1 MRLLP
6 LVLSADASFWRGDA
20 DAAGRRERKPPKI
33 DAPCRFCGWN
43 AAGWR
48 GSAHPNGD
56 SPEDDVVA
64 CVLCNLVLHLERPQI
79 DAEAVLIWLPEMS
92 QAAIVALTRRI
103 HLVLVAHSEPATMD
117 RRPRR
122 DDPALVAAYSAYRA
136 LLSAQAALA
145 GRLGTTR
152 PGDVGAV
159 LLGLD
164 PARYARRAALL
175 SGIRLVPLG
184 RVFEDGLDI
193 YPKLLASVAAEEPAR
208 C

>member
-6 LVLSADASFWRGDA
+6 LVLSADASSWRGDA
-20 DAAGRRERKPPKI
+20 DVAGRQERKPPKI
-33 DAPCRFCGWN
+33 DQPCRFCGWN
-43 AAGWR
+43 AAGWQ
-48 GSAHPNGD
+48 GMVQPNGHK
-56 SPEDDVVA
+56 SGEVVA
-64 CVLCNLVLHLERPQI
+64 CVLCNLVLHLDRPQI

-92 QAAIVALTRRI
+92 QAAIVALARHI
-103 HLVLVAHSEPATMD
+103 HLILVAHGEPATMD

-136 LLSAQAALA
+136 LLGAQTSLA

-152 PGDVGAV
+152 PSDVGAV
-159 LLGLD
+159 LLGFD

-175 SGIRLVPLG
+175 AGIRLVPLG
-184 RVFEDGLDI
+184 RVFEDGVDI
-193 YPKLLASVAAEEPAR
+193 YPTLLASAGPEQSP